1 MAVVLSLRWA
11 GVTPE
16 QYNAVR
22 DEVRWEEKT
31 PDGAVL
37 HVAWFAG
44 GGLQVTDVW
53 NSQGEFERFFAERS
67 RPLSRRPASQGSPR
81 PSSRRST
88 GASWHPASAVRPER
102 WFPELSVERARTGSD
117 AGGAIHRGPDRLG
130 AALIVY
136 DH

>member
-22 DEVRWEEKT
+22 DEVRWEEET

-53 NSQGEFERFFAERS
+53 NSQGEFERFFAERLAPAVQKAGITGQPETQFT
-67 RPLSRRPASQGSPR
+67 PLHRRFVAPGVSGS
-81 PSSRRST
+81 
-88 GASWHPASAVRPER
+88 A
-102 WFPELSVERARTGSD
+102 
-117 AGGAIHRGPDRLG
+117 
-130 AALIVY
+130 
-136 DH
+136 